1 MQNSFHIVA
10 LLSYKSEYNYDID
23 LIRDNRIHTSGEM
36 QAGFPT
42 GRNAAAFTEA
52 RCNANQEP
60 KKLTKKHFTS
70 SQETYVE
77 HKIQN
82 QLSN

>member
-1 MQNSFHIVA
+1 M
-10 LLSYKSEYNYDID
+10 
-23 LIRDNRIHTSGEM
+23 IHTSGEM

-60 KKLTKKHFTS
+60 KKLTKNYFTS
-70 SQETYVE
+70 SQETHVE
-77 HKIQN
+77 DKNKN